1 MAIQIGGI
9 GQNNIIDNLRG
20 NTAIGAQTGSNP
32 TQAAAATEIQ
42 SAQSS
47 GSSAQPSENAQ
58 SQAVNNLISRPK
70 GSWSKRTERT
80 ESDDAGA
87 PDVSPEPEVVEATPE
102 STGLPVRQ
110 VNIPGGSSTSQ
121 AVNNLLNKPKG
132 SWSKR
137 TERTESDDVG
147 APDVSPESTGLPVR
161 QVNIPGG
168 STTRMDPV
176 PTYIDVTTGEPK
188 QPLVSELIGK
198 GIQAGADAVQ
208 TAGENVKLA
217 GRIAFTDP
225 ASGKLVNRPLIES
238 VPAWKEA
245 GVSYAEQAEA
255 FGTVAGIAAL
265 PLGATTKIGGRVIH
279 VAAQAAPKVA
289 GSAGRTIGGIFGFGS
304 LASVGGETEFSKITS
319 EWSENIRQ
327 RSSQIIG
334 GAKTPA
340 GKVAATLAAVP
351 LGAAGGLIEGV
362 GTIPSAFLGAGK
374 LASSI
379 LNPVGAANTFLGGAD
394 SSVRG
399 FMQWVDDSKANPAYA
414 IGETIGFSGA
424 YKGATG
430 AIGKGI
436 QLTGKYTGI
445 IDTRI
450 IDTGNLVSPQNPL
463 LSASINAG
471 ATPESG
477 FIRIDSAPRAVFQGT
492 HIRVLDNVGTRV
504 NIETPSGKPIVS
516 LGKSNPLTAEGELD
530 LQRSQS
536 EYPLYAN
543 QKGLPFIYG
552 TASLNKAG
560 TFEGFLD
567 SKYQANKPLNAI
579 LSSLLPIE
587 VNPKAGRITTYNP
600 SDSVEVSGVETV
612 SKAPY
617 QPGKMTE
624 YYTGFTGLRGID
636 TSQFKG
642 TLKSRKGFTP
652 LPTPKQSA
660 SGDNIGGSYWL
671 IESEREHAW
680 TTPDLTNPRFKNSFG
695 GYTASGIKILKLGSS
710 DTLATTLKNNFLANI
725 NQVRNPAAR
734 VRYQNKITQHSHV
747 VGTQKPAINIRNAQR
762 DVINFYGRD
771 VAFRLSEFV
780 GKPQRLDFTNHGSQ
794 HVENVASLA
803 QMLKQNQPK
812 RYRSVTDKEIYFAG
826 ILHDAAKNTDYESVP
841 GGHGEMVGSVIRSGA
856 SLDARSYLRK
866 EAVAEF
872 ESILGKKGTAD
883 YNKFLKEWDSLT
895 PKQKRNVANA
905 ISQHT
910 TNLKSQTH
918 RITANKLGRLISDAD
933 RIELRRYAANPEQF
947 KLARSAIFAS
957 PDIISKVSSEFY
969 GSAPE
974 LRESRRATGKA
985 QPKSRESSYT
995 SYTHSKPGRGYEYA
1009 FPGTLGGV
1017 KLLSPV
1023 NYNYKQNG
1031 LGGGILTPYTTT
1043 SSYSPG
1049 RPYTGNNRGYSRGY
1063 TGIGYSAAR
1072 RTTGTP
1078 YKGNTLRED
1087 PFKEIRRRRDDEKN
1101 RDKSATYNRIR
1112 IGTRRHLGIADPL
1125 EVLGMGSMTKRSG
1138 KTLERVTLKDE
1149 LTWSKR
1155 PVYEFDGGYSTRK
1168 PKGRTRRR

>member
-1 MAIQIGGI
+1 MAGLTIGGLQ
-9 GQNNIIDNLRG
+9 GMVDNIRNG
-20 NTAIGAQTGSNP
+20 GTSIGAEAGSNP
-32 TQAAAATEIQ
+32 TQAAASTEIQ
-42 SAQSS
+42 SSQSS
-47 GSSAQPSENAQ
+47 DTGSSGGSGSTGNKQ
-58 SQAVNNLISRPK
+58 SQAAQNLISKPK
-70 GSWSKRTERT
+70 GSWSSRT
-80 ESDDAGA
+80 DD
-87 PDVSPEPEVVEATPE
+87 DDSSSEPAASEPTPE
-102 STGLPVRQ
+102 STGLPVSS
-110 VNIPGGSSTSQ
+110 GG
-121 AVNNLLNKPKG
+121 L
-132 SWSKR
+132 
-137 TERTESDDVG
+137 E
-147 APDVSPESTGLPVR
+147 VR
-161 QVNIPGG
+161 QNNIPGG
-168 STTRMDPV
+168 STTRTDPV
-176 PTYIDVTTGEPK
+176 SSYINTNTGEVK

-198 GIQAGADAVQ
+198 GIEAGADAVRS
-208 TAGENVKLA
+208 TGDNVKLA
-217 GRIAFTDP
+217 GQIAFTDETT
-225 ASGKLVNRPLIES
+225 GKVINRPLIES
-238 VPAWKEA
+238 VPAWEEA
-245 GVSYAEQAEA
+245 GVGYDKQAAA
-255 FGTVAGIAAL
+255 FGTVVGLAAL
-265 PLGATTKIGGRVIH
+265 PLGATTQIGGRVIG
-279 VAAQAAPKVA
+279 AAVQAAPKVIGA
-289 GSAGRTIGGIFGFGS
+289 AGRTAGGLLGFGS
-304 LASVGGETEFSKITS
+304 LATIGGETDASKIAS
-319 EWSENIRQ
+319 GWADSIQDKSNQ
-327 RSSQIIG
+327 MLNS
-334 GAKTPA
+334 AKTPLE
-340 GKVAATLAAVP
+340 KTAANLLAVP
-351 LGAAGGLIEGV
+351 MGAAGGFIEGV
-362 GTIPSAFLGAGK
+362 GTIPSAFIGAGK
-374 LASSI
+374 LASGI
-379 LNPVGAANTFLGGAD
+379 LNPVATVDTFLGGAD
-394 SSVRG
+394 TSARG
-399 FMQWVDDSKANPAYA
+399 FLQWIEDSKENPAYA
-414 IGETIGFSGA
+414 IGETVGFSGA
-424 YKGATG
+424 YKGAT
-430 AIGKGI
+430 KGLGGGL
-436 QLTGKYTGI
+436 QTAGKYTGI

-477 FIRIDSAPRAVFQGT
+477 FIRIDSAPRAIVQGADVN
-492 HIRVLDNVGTRV
+492 VLDNVGTRV

-567 SKYQANKPLNAI
+567 SKYQANKPLNAL

-636 TSQFKG
+636 TSQFKD
-642 TLKSRKGFTP
+642 TLESRKGFTP

-680 TTPDLTNPRFKNSFG
+680 TTPDLTNPRFKNTSFG

-710 DTLATTLKNNFLANI
+710 DTLATTLKDNFLANI

-734 VRYQNKITQHSHV
+734 IRYQNKITQHSHV
-747 VGTQKPAINIRNAQR
+747 VGTQKPAINLRNAQR

-780 GKPQRLDFTNHGSQ
+780 GKPERLDFTNHGSQ

-812 RYRSVTDKEIYFAG
+812 RYKSVTDKEIYFAA

-866 EAVAEF
+866 EAVPEF

-905 ISQHT
+905 VSQHT
-910 TNLKSQTH
+910 TNLKSQAH

-947 KLARSAIFAS
+947 KLKRSATFAS
-957 PDIISKVSSEFY
+957 MDIISKVSAEFY
-969 GSAPE
+969 GSAPAPRFRMQQ
-974 LRESRRATGKA
+974 LKQPRRTAGKT

-995 SYTHSKPGRGYEYA
+995 AYTYSTPGRGYGYTV
-1009 FPGTLGGV
+1009 PGTLGGV
-1017 KLLSPV
+1017 KLLSPG
-1023 NYNYKQNG
+1023 NYDYSKQNG
-1031 LGGGILTPYTTT
+1031 PGGGILTPYTDTPR
-1043 SSYSPG
+1043 YSPG
-1049 RPYTGNNRGYSRGY
+1049 RPYPGNNSGYSSGY
-1063 TGIGYSAAR
+1063 KGIGYSASRKSA
-1072 RTTGTP
+1072 GTP

-1087 PFKEIRRRRDDEKN
+1087 PFQEVRRKKDDDKE
-1101 RDKSATYNRIR
+1101 RDKAATYNRIR
-1112 IGTRRHLGIADPL
+1112 IGTRKHLGIADPL
-1125 EVLGMGSMTKRSG
+1125 EFTGLGSATAKRGKRG

-1149 LTWSKR
+1149 LTWKKR
-1155 PVYEFDGGYSTRK
+1155 PVYEVDGGYTSRK